1 MGAFFLKQGRYGERC
16 FVFGR
21 LAIFTPVYIIPNLLP
36 EAPMYRIT
44 KSFLSF
50 ILLFPFIL
58 PASSAALISPQKVYI
73 TGSEY
78 FFEWRSAQQDS
89 TATLTLSLD
98 KHKLSIAGH
107 KTGADHLKSETVVFP
122 ASGAWRLQSGGQ
134 PLGVVRVIPGWLS
147 ILPPLI
153 AIVLALIFRQV
164 LVALFAGVFTGALI
178 LHGYNPLSGFLYAAS
193 EYIGHAAA
201 NPDNFAII
209 VFSLTLG
216 GMVGVISRAGGT
228 QGIVEAL
235 SRYASGYRRGQ
246 LATWAMGILIF
257 FDDYANTLIV
267 GNTMRPFTD
276 KLKISREKL
285 AYLVDSTAA
294 PITTIAL
301 ISTWIGYQISLIGQ
315 AYGQLGLNA
324 NAYLVFLKTI
334 PYSFYPILALV
345 FAFFIGL
352 LGRDFGPMLRAE
364 RRAQHQNKILADN
377 AVPLADM
384 DAQEL
389 LATPDTPLR
398 WYNALIPILTVILT
412 TIIGLWVTG
421 YETTGPKS
429 AADTWVHYISSV
441 FGAGDS
447 FKVLLW
453 SAFLG
458 TFTAIIMALSQ
469 KILTLNQA
477 VNAWV
482 GGVKALTLAAL
493 ILVMA
498 WSIGN
503 VCNDVQTANWVI
515 AVSKGLL
522 SSHWIPTVTF
532 IIAGLISFSTGSS
545 WATMAI
551 LTPIVIPIAH
561 HLPLADPAID
571 ALHQQHIMLSSIAA
585 VLAGS
590 VFGDHCS
597 PISDTTIMSSMASG
611 SDHIDHVRT
620 QMPYAL
626 TTAGVAVLFGFIPAG
641 FGLSSGWEILAGSI
655 VIYLILRYGGQKSTV
670 NE

>member
-1 MGAFFLKQGRYGERC
+1 MMQRVYLFSIAFLFFPLFTSGTPLKIVDQ
-16 FVFGR
+16 
-21 LAIFTPVYIIPNLLP
+21 N
-36 EAPMYRIT
+36 
-44 KSFLSF
+44 
-50 ILLFPFIL
+50 
-58 PASSAALISPQKVYI
+58 KVYI
-73 TGSEY
+73 TGNSYTFKIKAAQEDLAHSLFLTRQDQRRPLSFTY
-78 FFEWRSAQQDS
+78 DSLSGLWQSTGNRFEESGQWQ
-89 TATLTLSLD
+89 LS
-98 KHKLSIAGH
+98 S
-107 KTGADHLKSETVVFP
+107 
-122 ASGAWRLQSGGQ
+122 ASGPVAELW
-134 PLGVVRVIPGWLS
+134 VIPGWLS

-153 AIVLALIFRQV
+153 AILLALIFRQV
-164 LVALFAGVFTGALI
+164 LLALFAGVFTGAMI
-178 LHGYNPLSGFLYAAS
+178 IHGYNPVSGFFMGVS
-193 EYIGHAAA
+193 EYIGLSAA
-201 NPDNFAII
+201 NPDNFAIL

-276 KLKISREKL
+276 KLRISREKL

-315 AYGQLGLNA
+315 AYGQLGLTD
-324 NAYLVFLKTI
+324 NAYLVFLQTI
-334 PYSFYPILALV
+334 PYSFYPIMALV
-345 FAFFIGL
+345 FAFLIAI
-352 LGRDFGPMLRAE
+352 LGRDFGPMLAAE
-364 RRAQHQNKILADN
+364 RRAQHQNKVLSDKAI
-377 AVPLADM
+377 PLADVN
-384 DAQEL
+384 AKEL
-389 LATPDTPLR
+389 LAEPGTPLR
-398 WYNALIPILTVILT
+398 WYNALIPIITVILT
-412 TIIGLWVTG
+412 TIVGLWITG
-421 YETTGPKS
+421 YIKTGPR
-429 AADTWVHYISSV
+429 AAGDSSLHYISTV

-453 SAFLG
+453 SAFFG
-458 TFTAIIMALSQ
+458 TFVAMIMILSQ
-469 KILTLNQA
+469 KILDLHE
-477 VNAWV
+477 VLNAWV
-482 GGVKALTLAAL
+482 AGVKSLVLAAL

-515 AVSKGLL
+515 NSTQSLL
-522 SSHWIPTVTF
+522 SARWVPTVTF
-532 IIAGLISFSTGSS
+532 IIAGIIAFSTGSS

-561 HLPLADPAID
+561 QLPLTDSSITVA
-571 ALHQQHIMLSSIAA
+571 HQQIIMFSSIAA

-626 TTAGVAVLFGFIPAG
+626 VVAVVAIIFGFIPAG
-641 FGLSSGWEILAGSI
+641 FGLTSGVEIVLSAGALFLI
-655 VIYLILRYGGQKSTV
+655 VRFIGKKPTEKVAGT
-670 NE
+670 N

>member
-1 MGAFFLKQGRYGERC
+1 M
-16 FVFGR
+16 
-21 LAIFTPVYIIPNLLP
+21 
-36 EAPMYRIT
+36 
-44 KSFLSF
+44 
-50 ILLFPFIL
+50 
-58 PASSAALISPQKVYI
+58 
-73 TGSEY
+73 
-78 FFEWRSAQQDS
+78 
-89 TATLTLSLD
+89 
-98 KHKLSIAGH
+98 
-107 KTGADHLKSETVVFP
+107 
-122 ASGAWRLQSGGQ
+122 
-134 PLGVVRVIPGWLS
+134 
-147 ILPPLI
+147 PPLI
-153 AIVLALIFRQV
+153 AILLALIFRQV
-164 LVALFAGVFTGALI
+164 LLALFAGVFTGALI
-178 LHGYNPLSGFLYAAS
+178 IHGYDPVSGFFLGVS
-193 EYIGHAAA
+193 DYIGLSAA
-201 NPDNFAII
+201 NPDNFAIL

-315 AYGQLGLNA
+315 AYSQLGLQE

-334 PYSFYPILALV
+334 PYSFYPIMALV
-345 FAFFIGL
+345 FAFFIAI
-352 LGRDFGPMLRAE
+352 LGRDFGPMLAAE
-364 RRAQHQNKILADN
+364 RRAQHKGKLLGDKAI
-377 AVPLADM
+377 PLADVN
-384 DAQEL
+384 AREL
-389 LATPDTPLR
+389 LAEPGTPLR
-398 WYNALIPILTVILT
+398 WYNALVPILTVILT
-412 TIIGLWVTG
+412 TIAGLWITG
-421 YETTGPKS
+421 YQKVGPMAGNDS
-429 AADTWVHYISSV
+429 LMHYISTV

-458 TFTAIIMALSQ
+458 TFVAIIMILSQ
-469 KILTLNQA
+469 KILSLHDA
-477 VNAWV
+477 LNAWV
-482 GGVKALTLAAL
+482 AGVKSLVLAAL

-515 AVSKGLL
+515 NSTQSLL
-522 SSHWIPTVTF
+522 SARWVPAITF
-532 IIAGLISFSTGSS
+532 VVAGVIAFSTGSS

-561 HLPLADPAID
+561 QLPAADPGITA
-571 ALHQQHIMLSSIAA
+571 AHQQIIMLSSIAA

-626 TTAGVAVLFGFIPAG
+626 VVAFVAMLFGFIPAG
-641 FGLSSGWEILAGSI
+641 FGLTSGVEIVLGVVVMFII
-655 VIYLILRYGGQKSTV
+655 VRFVGKRST
-670 NE
+670 EKTA

>member
-1 MGAFFLKQGRYGERC
+1 MFRTIQAVWLFLFIC
-16 FVFGR
+16 P
-21 LAIFTPVYIIPNLLP
+21 L
-36 EAPMYRIT
+36 
-44 KSFLSF
+44 FLS
-50 ILLFPFIL
+50 
-58 PASSAALISPQKVYI
+58 ASSVSLKDIRKTYI
-73 TGSEY
+73 TGFDY
-78 FFEWRSAQQDS
+78 TLEWQDS
-89 TATLTLSLD
+89 TSDSLSTLVLKNGSRQLTLEGERLAS
-98 KHKLSIAGH
+98 HRFRHSAVAFPNG
-107 KTGADHLKSETVVFP
+107 GYWRVLKQKESV
-122 ASGAWRLQSGGQ
+122 ARLW
-134 PLGVVRVIPGWLS
+134 VIPGWLS

-153 AIVLALIFRQV
+153 AILLALIFRQV

-178 LHGYNPLSGFLYAAS
+178 IHGYNPVSGFFYAAS
-193 EYIGHAAA
+193 EYIGHSAA
-201 NPDNFAII
+201 NPDNFAIV

-228 QGIVEAL
+228 QGIVEML

-301 ISTWIGYQISLIGQ
+301 ISTWIGYQISLIDQ
-315 AYGQLGLNA
+315 AYGQLGLTD

-345 FAFFIGL
+345 FAFFIGF

-364 RRAQHQNKILADN
+364 QRARYHNKILSDT

-389 LATPDTPLR
+389 LARPGTPLR
-398 WYNALIPILTVILT
+398 WYNALIPILTVIAT
-412 TIIGLWVTG
+412 TITGLWLTG
-421 YETTGPKS
+421 RAATGPRMPEDS
-429 AADTWVHYISSV
+429 LIHYISTV

-458 TFTAIIMALSQ
+458 TFVAIIMVLAQ
-469 KILTLNQA
+469 KILTLSEA
-477 VNAWV
+477 INAWV
-482 GGVKALTLAAL
+482 GGVKALVLAAL

-503 VCNDVQTANWVI
+503 VCNDVQTANWVVNI
-515 AVSKGLL
+515 SSGLL
-522 SSHWIPTVTF
+522 SSHWIPLVTF
-532 IIAGLISFSTGSS
+532 IIAGVISFSTGSS

-561 HLPLADPAID
+561 QLPLADAAID

-626 TTAGVAVLFGFIPAG
+626 VVAAVSIVFGFIPAG
-641 FGLSSGWEILAGSI
+641 FGLSSGWELVVSTGAL
-655 VIYLILRYGGQKSTV
+655 YLIVRYLGKKTEL
-670 NE
+670 NA

>member
-1 MGAFFLKQGRYGERC
+1 MLHRVYLFLIA
-16 FVFGR
+16 
-21 LAIFTPVYIIPNLLP
+21 L
-36 EAPMYRIT
+36 
-44 KSFLSF
+44 
-50 ILLFPFIL
+50 LLFPLFSTGATPKL
-58 PASSAALISPQKVYI
+58 VDQSKVYI
-73 TGSEY
+73 TESSYTFKIKAARDDFSGSL
-78 FFEWRSAQQDS
+78 F
-89 TATLTLSLD
+89 LTHEDRRLSLSFSYD
-98 KHKLSIAGH
+98 SVSGLWQSTKSTFEQAGSWQ
-107 KTGADHLKSETVVFP
+107 L
-122 ASGAWRLQSGGQ
+122 SGANGPIAELW
-134 PLGVVRVIPGWLS
+134 VIPGWLS

-153 AIVLALIFRQV
+153 AILLALIFRQV
-164 LVALFAGVFTGALI
+164 LLALFAGVFTGAMI
-178 LHGYNPLSGFLYAAS
+178 IHGYDPVSGFFLGVS
-193 EYIGHAAA
+193 DYIGISAA
-201 NPDNFAII
+201 NPDNFAIL

-228 QGIVEAL
+228 QGIVETL

-315 AYGQLGLNA
+315 AYGQLGLSD
-324 NAYLVFLKTI
+324 NAYLVFLQTI
-334 PYSFYPILALV
+334 PYSFYPIMALV
-345 FAFFIGL
+345 FAFFIAI
-352 LGRDFGPMLRAE
+352 LGRDFGPMLAAE
-364 RRAQHQNKILADN
+364 RRAQHQNKVLSDKAI
-377 AVPLADM
+377 PLADVN
-384 DAQEL
+384 AKEL
-389 LATPDTPLR
+389 LAEPGTPLR
-398 WYNALIPILTVILT
+398 WYNALLPIITVILT
-412 TIIGLWVTG
+412 TIVGLWITG
-421 YETTGPKS
+421 YNKTGPRAVDDS
-429 AADTWVHYISSV
+429 LLHYISTV

-453 SAFLG
+453 SAFFG
-458 TFTAIIMALSQ
+458 TFVAMIMILSQ
-469 KILTLNQA
+469 KILSLHEA
-477 VNAWV
+477 LNAWV
-482 GGVKALTLAAL
+482 AGVKSLVLAAL

-515 AVSKGLL
+515 NSTQSLL
-522 SSHWIPTVTF
+522 SARWVPTITF
-532 IIAGLISFSTGSS
+532 IIAGVIAFSTGSS

-561 HLPLADPAID
+561 QLPHADATIT
-571 ALHQQHIMLSSIAA
+571 AAHQQIIMLSSIAA

-626 TTAGVAVLFGFIPAG
+626 VVATVAVLFGFIPAG
-641 FGLSSGWEILAGSI
+641 FGLTSGVEIVLSAGALFLI
-655 VIYLILRYGGQKSTV
+655 VRFAGKKSTEKV
-670 NE
+670 A

>member
-1 MGAFFLKQGRYGERC
+1 MLQRIY
-16 FVFGR
+16 
-21 LAIFTPVYIIPNLLP
+21 LPLISILLLP
-36 EAPMYRIT
+36 LIV
-44 KSFLSF
+44 
-50 ILLFPFIL
+50 
-58 PASSAALISPQKVYI
+58 SAASLKLSDQNKVYI
-73 TGSEY
+73 TDRSYSFKVETAAGDSLPPLYLVHRETRLALT
-78 FFEWRSAQQDS
+78 FHKESPGQWRSASLPFPGAGSWQ
-89 TATLTLSLD
+89 LSGPD
-98 KHKLSIAGH
+98 
-107 KTGADHLKSETVVFP
+107 GAVADL
-122 ASGAWRLQSGGQ
+122 W
-134 PLGVVRVIPGWLS
+134 VIPGWLS
-147 ILPPLI
+147 IMPPLI
-153 AIVLALIFRQV
+153 AILLALIFRQV
-164 LVALFAGVFTGALI
+164 LLALFAGVFTGALI
-178 LHGYNPLSGFLYAAS
+178 IHGYDPVSGFFLGVS
-193 EYIGHAAA
+193 DYIGLSAA
-201 NPDNFAII
+201 NPDNFAIL

-315 AYGQLGLNA
+315 AYSQLGLRE

-334 PYSFYPILALV
+334 PYSFYPIMALV
-345 FAFFIGL
+345 FAFFIAI
-352 LGRDFGPMLRAE
+352 LGRDFGPMLAAE
-364 RRAQHQNKILADN
+364 RRAQHKGKLLGDKAI
-377 AVPLADM
+377 PLADVN
-384 DAQEL
+384 AREL
-389 LATPDTPLR
+389 LAEPGTPLR
-398 WYNALIPILTVILT
+398 WYNALVPILTVILT
-412 TIIGLWVTG
+412 TIVGLWITG
-421 YETTGPKS
+421 YQKVGPMAGDDS
-429 AADTWVHYISSV
+429 PMHYISTV

-458 TFTAIIMALSQ
+458 TFVAIIMILSQ
-469 KILTLNQA
+469 KILSLHDA
-477 VNAWV
+477 LNAWV
-482 GGVKALTLAAL
+482 AGVKSLVLAAL

-515 AVSKGLL
+515 NSTQSLL
-522 SSHWIPTVTF
+522 SARWVPAITF
-532 IIAGLISFSTGSS
+532 IVAGIIAFSTGSS

-561 HLPLADPAID
+561 QLPAADPGITA
-571 ALHQQHIMLSSIAA
+571 AHQQIIMLSSIAA

-626 TTAGVAVLFGFIPAG
+626 VVAFVAMLFGFIPAG
-641 FGLSSGWEILAGSI
+641 FGLTSGVEIVLSVVVMFII
-655 VIYLILRYGGQKSTV
+655 VRFVGKRST
-670 NE
+670 EQPA

>member
-1 MGAFFLKQGRYGERC
+1 MLQRIYLPLISMLFLPL
-16 FVFGR
+16 FV
-21 LAIFTPVYIIPNLLP
+21 
-36 EAPMYRIT
+36 
-44 KSFLSF
+44 
-50 ILLFPFIL
+50 
-58 PASSAALISPQKVYI
+58 SAASLKLSDQNKVYI
-73 TGSEY
+73 TDRSYSFKVETAAGDSLPPLYLVHQETRLALT
-78 FFEWRSAQQDS
+78 FHKESPGQWRSVSLPFPGAGSWQ
-89 TATLTLSLD
+89 LSGPD
-98 KHKLSIAGH
+98 
-107 KTGADHLKSETVVFP
+107 GAVADL
-122 ASGAWRLQSGGQ
+122 W
-134 PLGVVRVIPGWLS
+134 VIPGWLS
-147 ILPPLI
+147 IMPPLI
-153 AIVLALIFRQV
+153 AILLALIFRQV
-164 LVALFAGVFTGALI
+164 LLALFAGVFTGALI
-178 LHGYNPLSGFLYAAS
+178 IHGYDPVSGFFLGVS
-193 EYIGHAAA
+193 DYIGLSAA
-201 NPDNFAII
+201 NPDNFAIL

-315 AYGQLGLNA
+315 AYSQLGMQE

-334 PYSFYPILALV
+334 PYSFYPIMALV
-345 FAFFIGL
+345 FAFFIAI
-352 LGRDFGPMLRAE
+352 LGRDFGPMLAAE
-364 RRAQHQNKILADN
+364 RRAQHKGKLLGDKAI
-377 AVPLADM
+377 PLADVN
-384 DAQEL
+384 AREL
-389 LATPDTPLR
+389 LAEPGTPLR
-398 WYNALIPILTVILT
+398 WYNALVPILTVILT
-412 TIIGLWVTG
+412 TIAGLWITG
-421 YETTGPKS
+421 YQKVGPMAGNDS
-429 AADTWVHYISSV
+429 LMHYISTV

-458 TFTAIIMALSQ
+458 TFVAIIMILSQ
-469 KILTLNQA
+469 KILSLHDA
-477 VNAWV
+477 LNAWV
-482 GGVKALTLAAL
+482 AGVKSLVLAAL

-515 AVSKGLL
+515 NSTQSLL
-522 SSHWIPTVTF
+522 SARWVPAITF
-532 IIAGLISFSTGSS
+532 VVAGVIAFSTGSS

-561 HLPLADPAID
+561 QLPAADPGITA
-571 ALHQQHIMLSSIAA
+571 AHQQIIMLSSIAA

-626 TTAGVAVLFGFIPAG
+626 VVAFVAMLFGFIPAG
-641 FGLSSGWEILAGSI
+641 FGLTSGVEIVLGVVVMFII
-655 VIYLILRYGGQKSTV
+655 VRFVGKRST
-670 NE
+670 EKTA